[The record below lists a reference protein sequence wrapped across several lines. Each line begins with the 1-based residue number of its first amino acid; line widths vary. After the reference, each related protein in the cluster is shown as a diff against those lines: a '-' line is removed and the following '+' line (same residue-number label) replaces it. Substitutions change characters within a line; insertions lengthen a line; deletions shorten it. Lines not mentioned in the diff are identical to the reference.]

1 MDMETEQKFYVYVDF
16 REDDGKPFYVGKGV
30 EKRVKREKRNPL
42 HTNIKNKHGI
52 VRKIVLETQSEQEA
66 FDKEIELIQELKTYF
81 HLGEGGANFTLGGEG
96 PLGRKYTDEQRK
108 ETWGNPE
115 YKKRMSEVKK
125 KRWEI
130 PEHKEK
136 MREIHR
142 KKWED
147 DEYKEK
153 QLKTKNSE
161 NCKKKTSESV
171 KKLWEDPEHKEKMR
185 ASLRRGWE
193 KRRLRKLQQKV

>member
-1 MDMETEQKFYVYVDF
+1 METERKFFVYVDF
-16 REDDGKPFYVGKGV
+16 REDDGKPFYVGKGLDR
-30 EKRVKREKRNPL
+30 RVKLEKRNPH
-42 HTNIKNKHGI
+42 HTNIKNKHGM
-52 VRKIVLETQSEQEA
+52 VRKIVFETHSEQDA
-66 FDKEIELIQELKTYF
+66 FNKEIELIQELKTYVDF
-81 HLGEGGANFTLGGEG
+81 GEGGANFTPGGEG
-96 PLGRKYTDEQRK
+96 GSGRKYTDEQRK
-108 ETWGNPE
+108 KTWDNPE
-115 YKKRMSEVKK
+115 YKEKMSEVKK

-171 KKLWEDPEHKEKMR
+171 KKLWEDPEHKERMR

-193 KRRLRKLQQKV
+193 KRRLRKLQQEV